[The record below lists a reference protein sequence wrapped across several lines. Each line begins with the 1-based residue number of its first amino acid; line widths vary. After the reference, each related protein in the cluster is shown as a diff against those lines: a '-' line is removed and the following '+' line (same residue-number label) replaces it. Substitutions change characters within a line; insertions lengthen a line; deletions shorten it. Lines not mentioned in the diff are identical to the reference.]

1 MTPELEYLVW
11 SVVLLIIHIAIQAS
25 GGVLKLGL
33 SYAASP
39 QDEQRQPDSVIVR
52 RINRALHNFL
62 QTYPAFIALA
72 LTLAVTQ
79 TGTTTTALGAALW
92 FWSRIVYVIIYAAGV
107 SWARTAVWALSI
119 IGLLMMLWPLLLA

>member
-1 MTPELEYLVW
+1 MTPELGYLVW
-11 SVVLLIIHIAIQAS
+11 SVALLIIHISIQAS

-79 TGTTTTALGAALW
+79 TGTATTALGAALW

>member
-1 MTPELEYLVW
+1 MTPELGYLVW
-11 SVVLLIIHIAIQAS
+11 SVILLVVHIAVQAS
-25 GGVLKLGL
+25 GGVIKLGL
-33 SYAASP
+33 PYAASP
-39 QDEQRQPDSVIVR
+39 QDEQRQPDSLIIK

-62 QTYPAFIALA
+62 QTYPAFVALA

-79 TGTTTTALGAALW
+79 AGTATTALGAALW

-119 IGLLMMLWPLLLA
+119 VGLVLMLWPLLFV